1 MGLNTRPDV
10 IESQPDTLRAL
21 ARALARA
28 NAWILEHSGA
38 EVVKAA
44 PEELVAGGNTEVFA
58 KALDRYKES
67 LYPADGIIEEA
78 NVRRVVDAQRA
89 AGLIE
94 EGTEID
100 PSSLFTNEFVE
111 AQ

>member
-1 MGLNTRPDV
+1 M
-10 IESQPDTLRAL
+10 
-21 ARALARA
+21 
-28 NAWILEHSGA
+28 
-38 EVVKAA
+38 
-44 PEELVAGGNTEVFA
+44 FA
-58 KALDRYKES
+58 KALDRYKVS

-100 PSSLFTNEFVE
+100 LNGLFTNEFLE